1 MQEFLKMKCIY
12 KHLSGKSSKML
23 SKITQV
29 IQQYV
34 TERSQLCIKIKLY
47 YLHNYI
53 NKGLSSN
60 SPKTVLKDTQ
70 QTINASY
77 FRKQWNQKS

>member
-1 MQEFLKMKCIY
+1 MKYIY

-34 TERSQLCIKIKLY
+34 TEWSQLCIKIKLY

-53 NKGLSSN
+53 NKGLSIN
-60 SPKTVLKDTQ
+60 SPKTVLEDTQ
-70 QTINASY
+70 LLMLVTLGNSGTRSLKAD
-77 FRKQWNQKS
+77 F